1 LSQGT
6 VNGALARPV
15 WPATRARAG
24 HFCALDLPRREAP
37 PGDRR
42 GRNYGKK
49 PAVTRQS
56 SSAMRRDAPRC
67 AAPGQKKSPHRPYSV
82 RSLFGSEI
90 NEEKGWD
97 LPSVCR
103 DGQVNLSISC
113 QSIGGGGLHPESL
126 RDDDLYH
133 HCCPNRASNLPR
145 GVTIPFHR
153 PVKPPAT
160 TSHWRKLPLSRLLHQ
175 NHRVLTPPRYKRPL
189 APPHGPGQTSAGSP
203 VASYWPSP
211 RATLSGDHNRQDPKD
226 CCPQGR
232 RDI

>member
-1 LSQGT
+1 VIVAAGT
-6 VNGALARPV
+6 TAKNQRSRDSL
-15 WPATRARAG
+15 
-24 HFCALDLPRREAP
+24 LPRCA
-37 PGDRR
+37 
-42 GRNYGKK
+42 
-49 PAVTRQS
+49 
-56 SSAMRRDAPRC
+56 AMRRDAPRC